1 MDTGGTAEASG
12 ADVDAGQLDSAWQ
25 AVVGSIAAARRQP
38 GDTDG
43 DTIGVTVLTGFLGSG
58 KTTVLRQLLI
68 EPAGLRIAAVVNDIG
83 AVNVDA
89 ISVAAISG
97 NADSFDASAA
107 SGTRG
112 EFAASAAERIEL
124 TNGCACCAL
133 VDDLAES
140 LERLAAE
147 GTYDAIVVEASGAA
161 DPATMAAAVLG
172 AEGCQLDGVIA
183 VVDALHA
190 ESQLDDPRI
199 GPAVRRQMDTA
210 HLVVLSKVDLID
222 TSQAEAVTARIGE
235 LAPGRMVIP
244 AACGRIDPR
253 VLLSAATRGA
263 ALGTAGHGHPFEVAT
278 ATVRPAGP
286 WTPASVGRWFENQ
299 SQPLLRAKGWF
310 TDPDGCPHELQAV
323 GRSWRI
329 HPAAT
334 DDDEITDPVI
344 VLIGDAQQAVERAA
358 ASLGRI
364 DDSDRAKYEQF
375 PEEPDEFW
383 NQAEAWG
390 SERTDVS
397 R

>member
-1 MDTGGTAEASG
+1 MI
-12 ADVDAGQLDSAWQ
+12 
-25 AVVGSIAAARRQP
+25 GSIAAARRQP
-38 GDTDG
+38 GGTGG
-43 DTIGVTVLTGFLGSG
+43 DAIGVTVLTGFLGSG
-58 KTTVLRQLLI
+58 KTTVLRRLLI
-68 EPAGLRIAAVVNDIG
+68 EPAGLRIAVVVNDIG

-89 ISVAAISG
+89 ISVAAIGG
-97 NADSFDASAA
+97 NADSLDASAA
-107 SGTRG
+107 SGPG
-112 EFAASAAERIEL
+112 EGSAASAAERIEL

-140 LERLAAE
+140 LERLASE

-183 VVDALHA
+183 VVDALDA

-222 TSQAEAVTARIGE
+222 TSQAEAVTTRIGE
-235 LAPGRMVIP
+235 LVPGRMVIP

-299 SQPLLRAKGWF
+299 SEPLLRAKGWF
-310 TDPDGCPHELQAV
+310 TDPDGSRHELQAV
-323 GRSWRI
+323 GCSWRI
-329 HPAAT
+329 QLAEADAT
-334 DDDEITDPVI
+334 DATDPVI
-344 VLIGDAQQAVERAA
+344 VLIGDSQQTVAHAA
-358 ASLGRI
+358 ASLHRLG
-364 DDSDRAKYEQF
+364 DSDRVKYQQF
-375 PEEPDEFW
+375 PEEADEFW
-383 NQAEAWG
+383 DQAEAWG
-390 SERTDVS
+390 GERTDVS